1 MCTSKAFS
9 VPWIISISDSTLCY
23 DLDAF
28 DTLGGK
34 LVFIT
39 LGTINVMFFG
49 DEGFCANWIVTC
61 ATNETFFVPLS
72 SLVFHFL
79 HSCSE
84 DISTSIASGGKL
96 SVVTRSTIYSVGF
109 GTKLFVHQRSSAF
122 GTDETS
128 LVPVFFFIRQVL
140 GINSDD
146 FATLIA
152 IIGEYIFVAFDT
164 VRMIVS

>member
-1 MCTSKAFS
+1 
-9 VPWIISISDSTLCY
+9 LRY
-23 DLDAF
+23 DLVAF

-96 SVVTRSTIYSVGF
+96 SVVTWSTIYSVGF

-164 VRMIVS
+164 IRMIVT

>member
-1 MCTSKAFS
+1 MRTSKTLTVPGLIS
-9 VPWIISISDSTLCY
+9 VGDSALRNYLYTL
-23 DLDAF
+23 
-28 DTLGGK
+28 DTFCCK
-34 LVFIT
+34 LVLVTF
-39 LGTINVMFFG
+39 GTINVMFFG
-49 DEGFCANWIVTC
+49 DEGFCANWIVAC

-96 SVVTRSTIYSVGF
+96 SVVTRSTIYSVSF

-128 LVPVFFFIRQVL
+128 FVPVFFFMRQVL
-140 GINSDD
+140 QNGKLRRDK
-146 FATLIA
+146 
-152 IIGEYIFVAFDT
+152 
-164 VRMIVS
+164 